1 MLKEVSLLNVA
12 TLGKALPQQAHSGG
26 DENDNDS
33 YTCHNSDDDGNC
45 VVGIL

>member
-12 TLGKALPQQAHSGG
+12 KLGKALPAQVHCSG
-26 DENDNDS
+26 DEDDNNS

-45 VVGIL
+45 VV